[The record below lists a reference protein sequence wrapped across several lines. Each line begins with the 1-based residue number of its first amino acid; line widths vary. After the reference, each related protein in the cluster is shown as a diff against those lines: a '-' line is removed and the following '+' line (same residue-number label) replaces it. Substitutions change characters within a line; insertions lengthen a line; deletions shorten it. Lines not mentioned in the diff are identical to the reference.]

1 MYHFV
6 KLYAKYFKSEDPIII
21 YSRLHEC
28 TDFHGLRIIYKRS
41 EKKKK
46 WHYKIMQK
54 MSNTKKFENLPKTFK
69 RIG

>member
-46 WHYKIMQK
+46 MALQNNAKNVEYKKI
-54 MSNTKKFENLPKTFK
+54 
-69 RIG
+69 